1 MLLGVTYALG
11 ATLLAMSLWVVVAR
25 LLYPIDAEWM
35 TGAMRD
41 GVERV
46 RDGQRLYDAPSARF
60 IPFVYPP
67 LYFWIAGLLAR
78 FCSSFVA
85 CKVVSLAA
93 TVAAGWGVLRIARVL
108 GATPT
113 WSRIALL
120 LFVATYPLT
129 ILFYDLERVDGLYAG
144 MIVVATAVLFSGKSM
159 RSSAVAGGLLG
170 LAFFAKQA
178 GLLAFAAT
186 VVGLVLAGERKRAYV
201 VLGAGLGVMA
211 VVFGWL
217 ELRTGGWFRYYCLT
231 LPGAHGIRA
240 ERLTT
245 FFIQDAPKA
254 FAITAASVALTVSV
268 FVALVGDRRKPKK
281 ERAADRPWQ
290 EIVLAALVGASMA
303 AAFSFRAHAGGFS
316 NVLVAWLPLG
326 CPAFALVA
334 TRAES
339 WAEGTKAESATKT
352 MLLAAV
358 CLQLLGAMFD
368 PTELAPNAEDLR
380 DRERLIG
387 LVRELEQ
394 QGEVIVLP
402 MGHVTKE
409 THVHAAALYDVLR
422 AGGHAPAD
430 LLDGLT
436 QRRYAAI
443 VVDVPVDC
451 DFAQCEELEMT
462 IARNYFVAA
471 RRHERTHTGMTGHDA
486 RARWVLRPRKA
497 PLPTSTMKALLVRQ
511 RIEKSIAEMKTA
523 QTALD
528 VEVPPSEEIEEV
540 AARSLVVP

>member
-1 MLLGVTYALG
+1 VLLGITYALG
-11 ATLLAMSLWVVVAR
+11 ATLLLLSLWVVVAR

-46 RDGQRLYDAPSARF
+46 RDGHRLYDAPSARF

-67 LYFWIAGLLAR
+67 LYFWVSGLLAR
-78 FCSSFVA
+78 LCSSFVA

-93 TVAAGWGVLRIARVL
+93 TVAAGWGVFRIARAL
-108 GATPT
+108 GATPM

-144 MIVVATAVLFSGKSM
+144 MIVVAIAVLFSGKGT
-159 RSSAVAGGLLG
+159 RSNALAGALLG

-186 VVGLVLAGERKRAYV
+186 VVGLLLAGERKRASV
-201 VLGAGLGVMA
+201 VLGAGLAVMA
-211 VVFGWL
+211 IVFGWL
-217 ELRTGGWFRYYCLT
+217 ELGTGGWFRYYCLK

-254 FAITAASVALTVSV
+254 FAITAASVALTASTL
-268 FVALVGDRRKPKK
+268 VALVRDRKKPKE
-281 ERAADRPWQ
+281 ERAPHAWQ
-290 EIVLAALVGASMA
+290 EIVLAAVVGASMA

-334 TRAES
+334 TRAET
-339 WAEGTKAESATKT
+339 WARGTKAESAMTT
-352 MLLAAV
+352 TLLAAV

-368 PTELAPNAEDLR
+368 PMELAPNADDLR
-380 DRERLIG
+380 DRERLVG

-402 MGHVTKE
+402 MGHVTKD

-422 AGGHAPAD
+422 AGDRAPAD
-430 LLDGLT
+430 LLDGLA

-451 DFAQCEELEMT
+451 DFAQCDELELS

-486 RARWVLRPRKA
+486 RARWVLRPRKTQ
-497 PLPTSTMKALLVRQ
+497 LPAATMEAARVRQ
-511 RIEKSIAEMKTA
+511 QIEKSFAEMKAA
-523 QTALD
+523 QTPRD
-528 VEVPPSEEIEEV
+528 VEVRPSEEIEEL
-540 AARSLVVP
+540 AARALPVP

>member
-11 ATLLAMSLWVVVAR
+11 ATLLALSLWVVVAR

-46 RDGQRLYDAPSARF
+46 RDDKPLYGPPSARF

-67 LYFWIAGLLAR
+67 LYFWLSGLLAR
-78 FCSSFVA
+78 VCSSFVA

-93 TVAAGWGVLRIARVL
+93 TAAAGWGIFRIARAL
-108 GATPT
+108 GATAM

-144 MIVVATAVLFSGKSM
+144 MIVVAIAVLFSGKS
-159 RSSAVAGGLLG
+159 AGANVLAGALLG

-186 VVGLVLAGERKRAYV
+186 VVGLLVAGERRRAAV
-201 VLGAGLGVMA
+201 VLGTGLAVMA
-211 VVFGWL
+211 LVFGWL
-217 ELRTGGWFRYYCLT
+217 ELGTGGWFRYYCLK

-240 ERLTT
+240 QRVTT

-254 FAITAASVALTVSV
+254 FVITAASVALTVSV
-268 FVALVGDRRKPKK
+268 FATLLRDRKKPAAS
-281 ERAADRPWQ
+281 RASEHAWQ
-290 EIVLAALVGASMA
+290 EVVLAAIVGASMA

-316 NVLVAWLPLG
+316 NVLIAWLPLG

-334 TRAES
+334 TRAEG
-339 WAEGTKAESATKT
+339 WAQGTKAEGAMKIT
-352 MLLAAV
+352 LLAAV

-368 PTELAPNAEDLR
+368 PAELAPDAGDLR
-380 DRERLIG
+380 DRERLVG

-402 MGHVTKE
+402 MGHVSKD
-409 THVHAAALYDVLR
+409 THAHAAALYDVLR
-422 AGGHAPAD
+422 AGDHAPAD
-430 LLDGLT
+430 LLDGLA

-451 DFAQCEELEMT
+451 DFAQCDELEMA

-486 RARWVLRPRKA
+486 RARWVLRPRKT
-497 PLPTSTMKALLVRQ
+497 PLPEATMTALVTRQ
-511 RIEKSIAEMKTA
+511 RIEKSFAEMKTA
-523 QTALD
+523 QTPSD
-528 VEVPPSEEIEEV
+528 VEVRPSEEIEDL
-540 AARSLVVP
+540 AARALP